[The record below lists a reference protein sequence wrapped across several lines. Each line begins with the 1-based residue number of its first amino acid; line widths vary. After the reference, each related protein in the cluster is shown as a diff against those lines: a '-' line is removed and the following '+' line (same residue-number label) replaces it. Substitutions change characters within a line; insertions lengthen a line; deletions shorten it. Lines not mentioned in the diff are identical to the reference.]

1 MWASIERKPG
11 VYDWADYDRQMELA
25 AKHGIKTVVAE
36 LTHSVPDWAYRK
48 WQHARQLRSNGQP
61 LSNHMGVSSSTGGFA
76 HNGAGAL
83 TMRREPSS
91 TTANSPIVSTAK
103 NSKCGFMLEC

>member
-1 MWASIERKPG
+1 MNRPG
-11 VYDWADYDRQMELA
+11 VMLRNRFIGDASMPTSMSYAAGIQNEYSWRASKRAQAALRQMSA
-25 AKHGIKTVVAE
+25 ASCT
-36 LTHSVPDWAYRK
+36 
-48 WQHARQLRSNGQP
+48 LRR
-61 LSNHMGVSSSTGGFA
+61 
-76 HNGAGAL
+76 AGAL